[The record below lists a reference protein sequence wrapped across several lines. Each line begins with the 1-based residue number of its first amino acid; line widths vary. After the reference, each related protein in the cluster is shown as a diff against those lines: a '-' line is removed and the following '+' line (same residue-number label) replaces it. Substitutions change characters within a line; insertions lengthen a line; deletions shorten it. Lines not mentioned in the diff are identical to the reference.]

1 MHLNRKKKLF
11 AHTQKNIHCILTD
24 TKRMRTIVDFFLF
37 LLLLLFCFPFLFL
50 CFFVLLLKMCTSAEQ
65 LILQTLAEQG
75 ELTNWNK
82 TKRNEVARGAERKE
96 KNKKIDFLTYIS
108 WMYDYDCDNGR
119 YGTVSSSAV
128 VE

>member
-1 MHLNRKKKLF
+1 MF
-11 AHTQKNIHCILTD
+11 
-24 TKRMRTIVDFFLF
+24 
-37 LLLLLFCFPFLFL
+37 
-50 CFFVLLLKMCTSAEQ
+50 FFVLRLKMCTSAEQ
-65 LILQTLAEQG
+65 LILQTNVEQG

-96 KNKKIDFLTYIS
+96 KKNKKIDFLTYIS